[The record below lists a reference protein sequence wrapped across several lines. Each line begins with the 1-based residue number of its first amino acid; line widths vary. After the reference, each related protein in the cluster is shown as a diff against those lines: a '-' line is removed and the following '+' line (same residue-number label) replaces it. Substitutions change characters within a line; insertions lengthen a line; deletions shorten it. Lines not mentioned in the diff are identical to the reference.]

1 VVTLQHMERREIF
14 RIIAAGAV
22 AGSQAS
28 AQHRHEASAAVDYA
42 GYQPRFCSTAEYETL
57 DRLCEI
63 IIPGAR
69 QAQVR
74 FFIDMILHYGDP
86 QTRQRWRAGLAAVE
100 AAAQASF
107 GKTFTGCDA
116 RQQEAIARRMAQH
129 EDAPSTELEHFFGA
143 LKRMTVEGYTLS
155 EVGARQGLGYAGDT
169 SLAEFPGCTHAEHQ
183 T

>member
-1 VVTLQHMERREIF
+1 MERREIF

-28 AQHRHEASAAVDYA
+28 AQHRHEAPAPVDYA
-42 GYQPRFCSTAEYETL
+42 TYLPRFWTAAEYEMVDL
-57 DRLCEI
+57 LCEI

-69 QAQVR
+69 EAQVR
-74 FFIDMILHYGDP
+74 FFIDTILHYSDP

-107 GKTFTGCDA
+107 GKTFSGCDGS
-116 RQQEAIARRMAQH
+116 QQEAIVAGMAQH
-129 EDAPSTELEHFFGA
+129 EEAPASDLERFFGS

-155 EVGARQGLGYAGDT
+155 EAGARQGLGYAGDT
-169 SLAEFPGCTHAEHQ
+169 SLAEFPGCTHLEHQ
-183 T
+183 K